1 MKKFIFFIIFF
12 LITCME
18 QNKIEK
24 KGMFAVIETDKGNL
38 IIELFPNVAPKTVE
52 NFVKLSTEGFYNGV
66 VFHRVIANFMA
77 QTGDPTGTGAG
88 GPGYQFEDEINA
100 NALGLDKIKIGESPY
115 YERYMMMLAIRRLN
129 IKSQEEFNQK
139 RFAVER
145 ELRKIQEMSVKEV
158 LQEIGYTYN
167 ENLPSIPGKRG
178 SVGMANA
185 GPNTNGSQFFINQ
198 VDTPHLNGLHTF
210 FGQLQEESFPV
221 LNKIIEAGDGNS
233 KIIKINIIVNN

>member
-12 LITCME
+12 VVTCMG

>member
-12 LITCME
+12 VVSCMD
-18 QNKIEK
+18 QTKIEK
-24 KGMFAVIETDKGNL
+24 KGTFAVIETDKGNL
-38 IIELFPNVAPKTVE
+38 VIELFPNVAPKTVE
-52 NFVKLSTEGFYNGV
+52 NFIKLSKEGFYNGV

-100 NALGLDKIKIGESPY
+100 NALGLDKIKIGQSPY

-145 ELRKIQEMSVKEV
+145 ELGKIREMSVKEV

>member
-1 MKKFIFFIIFF
+1 
-12 LITCME
+12 
-18 QNKIEK
+18 
-24 KGMFAVIETDKGNL
+24 
-38 IIELFPNVAPKTVE
+38 
-52 NFVKLSTEGFYNGV
+52 
-66 VFHRVIANFMA
+66 
-77 QTGDPTGTGAG
+77 
-88 GPGYQFEDEINA
+88 
-100 NALGLDKIKIGESPY
+100 
-115 YERYMMMLAIRRLN
+115 
-129 IKSQEEFNQK
+129 
-139 RFAVER
+139 
-145 ELRKIQEMSVKEV
+145 MSVKEV

-185 GPNTNGSQFFINQ
+185 GPNTKGSQFFINQ